1 MSIGAMLFSFRG
13 RMNRQPYW
21 LINLLAMAVATGLI
35 FIVTGGAILTEDD
48 AAFGRLA
55 ILLPILAI
63 PLTWIGLATGVKRLH
78 DRNKSAWWLLV
89 FYVLPSVLDYAGGE
103 SMLFGIAGLAIFVWA
118 LVELGFL
125 RGTSGPNDYGPD
137 PLAPP
142 EPGGVAGAL
151 PSTES

>member
-1 MSIGAMLFSFRG
+1 MAGIEGPAMSIGAMLFSFRG

-35 FIVTGGAILTEDD
+35 FIVTGGAILTEED

-103 SMLFGIAGLAIFVWA
+103 SMLFGIAGLAIFIWA
-118 LVELGFL
+118 LVELG
-125 RGTSGPNDYGPD
+125 
-137 PLAPP
+137 
-142 EPGGVAGAL
+142 
-151 PSTES
+151 

>member
-21 LINLLAMAVATGLI
+21 LIGLAMTVMIVLI
-35 FIVTGGAILTEDD
+35 SGGAILTDNIV
-48 AAFGRLA
+48 AFGGLTVM
-55 ILLPILAI
+55 LLVLWVPF
-63 PLTWIGLATGVKRLH
+63 TWIGLATGVKRLH

-89 FYVLPSVLDYAGGE
+89 FYALPGLLSYAE
-103 SMLFGIAGLAIFVWA
+103 ATIASLVISVWA

-151 PSTES
+151 PSTGS